1 MRGHITKRSK
11 DTYSIVLDLGRDPS
25 TGKRRQQWVT
35 VKGTKKETERK
46 LAQLQH
52 QIDTGDYVKPTNLTL
67 SEHLR
72 DWLRDYAV
80 TAVRPRTYEGY
91 AMIVEKHLIPGLGHI
106 ALSQLQPAQIQKY
119 YAKALKDGRYD
130 GKGGLSARTVKHH
143 HRVLSEALVYAVR
156 MNRVARNVAQ
166 AVIAPKPIRKE
177 MKTLDE
183 AGVDAL
189 LGAAK
194 VTPYYSLIHLAVY
207 TGLRR
212 SELLGLRWK
221 DVDLYLA
228 TLSVTQV
235 MHKLQG
241 GRVVFMEPKTAYSRR
256 QVALTPDSAINLRGH
271 RDQQEQERSAI
282 GLAIDGDSL
291 VFSRMDGTPLP
302 PITVNHAFGSMKR
315 KAGLSGIRLHDLR
328 HTHATLLMK
337 QGVNPKIVQERLG
350 HSSIAVTMDIY
361 SHVMPGLQEAAALGF
376 DKGLRRHNYTHGMVG
391 TLDSG

>member
-1 MRGHITKRSK
+1 M
-11 DTYSIVLDLGRDPS
+11 
-25 TGKRRQQWVT
+25 
-35 VKGTKKETERK
+35 
-46 LAQLQH
+46 
-52 QIDTGDYVKPTNLTL
+52 DTGDFVKPTKLTVG
-67 SEHLR
+67 EHLR
-72 DWLRDYAV
+72 DWVRDFVPA
-80 TAVRPRTYEGY
+80 AVRPRTYEGY
-91 AMIVEKHLIPGLGHI
+91 AMIVEKHLIPNLGHI

-119 YAKALKDGRYD
+119 YAKALKDGRCD
-130 GKGGLSARTVKHH
+130 GKGGLSAQTVKHH
-143 HRVLSEALVYAVR
+143 HRVLSEAFFYAIR

-166 AVIAPKPIRKE
+166 AVTPPKPIRKD
-177 MKTLDE
+177 MNTLDE

-194 VTPYYSLIHLAVY
+194 VTRYYSLIHLAVY

-221 DVDLYLA
+221 DVYLYPA

-256 QVALTPDSAINLRGH
+256 QVSLTPDSAINLRAH
-271 RDQQEQERSAI
+271 REQQEQERAPI

-302 PITVNHAFGSMKR
+302 PITVNHASGSMKR
-315 KAGLSGIRLHDLR
+315 RAGISGIRLHDLR
-328 HTHATLLMK
+328 HTHATLPMK

-361 SHVMPGLQEAAALGF
+361 SRVIPGLQEAAAVGF
-376 DKGLRRHNYTHGMVG
+376 DKGLRRHHNAVG
-391 TLDSG
+391 LVGNLDSD